1 MWRTLLPPMH
11 SLRFRKKKNSES
23 QAHGISHSEAENLA
37 ASKGLLWPSASLN
50 FWNRLCRISRGFSVK
65 NVLSWKNIPLPSVR
79 LYGMWN
85 DPSLQLEEAKT
96 LHLKFAAVMEAVHQF
111 TRQKVHFHG
120 PLCPEAGCEK
130 SSHDNN
136 PFSRLHSS
144 GRAHKS
150 WHSAPSN
157 LRSSP
162 CPTLVPHRLGSHLTK
177 LRFFFF
183 LMNETK
189 KKHPFL
195 CSSLQP

>member
-1 MWRTLLPPMH
+1 MRCVWKTLFPPPPPCIH
-11 SLRFRKKKNSES
+11 FVSGKKKPVKAKHMEYLI
-23 QAHGISHSEAENLA
+23 QKQRIWQLQ
-37 ASKGLLWPSASLN
+37 KGCSDLQQQTLN
-50 FWNRLCRISRGFSVK
+50 FWNRHCRISRGFSVK
-65 NVLSWKNIPLPSVR
+65 YVLSWKNIPLPSVR

-136 PFSRLHSS
+136 SFSQLHSS

-162 CPTLVPHRLGSHLTK
+162 CPTLVPHLLGSHLTK
-177 LRFFFF
+177 PRVFVFF
-183 LMNETK
+183 
-189 KKHPFL
+189 
-195 CSSLQP
+195 